1 MLLTYKYRI
10 YPTQEQ
16 EFWLFYVLEHLR
28 QLHNSARLNRI
39 RAYEEGRFV
48 SYQEQSKILTEA
60 RNRHADF
67 KEIPQ
72 DFQNHALRRVDK
84 AFANFQ
90 RRLKQGFNKPGF
102 PRYRRRIRSL
112 TFSLRKRK
120 DKHENR
126 VRENPIIE
134 TDTRLDRLKIPK
146 LGEVKIR
153 MSRPLIGDP
162 KEVSIVKKAS
172 GWYAHISCDI
182 GDIPKVEPT
191 DAIAVDMGTTQYLTT
206 SEGEPIANPKWYRN
220 AEGLTKK
227 HNKDLS
233 RKQLGSKRWQKQK
246 HKLARH
252 HEHITNK
259 RKDFIGKLVYKLFH
273 HYNNNVLV
281 SEDLQVSNMIKNK
294 HLSKSIS
301 DASWAT
307 FFEWCASIAERD
319 GLHYHKV
326 NPRNTSQICSSCGV
340 KSSKQLSLAVRTFR
354 CANCDKAID
363 RDHNAARNILYRA
376 AEALRGER
384 WVTDL

>member
-134 TDTRLDRLKIPK
+134 TDTRLDRLK
-146 LGEVKIR
+146 
-153 MSRPLIGDP
+153 
-162 KEVSIVKKAS
+162 
-172 GWYAHISCDI
+172 
-182 GDIPKVEPT
+182 
-191 DAIAVDMGTTQYLTT
+191 
-206 SEGEPIANPKWYRN
+206 
-220 AEGLTKK
+220 
-227 HNKDLS
+227 
-233 RKQLGSKRWQKQK
+233 
-246 HKLARH
+246 
-252 HEHITNK
+252 
-259 RKDFIGKLVYKLFH
+259 
-273 HYNNNVLV
+273 
-281 SEDLQVSNMIKNK
+281 
-294 HLSKSIS
+294 
-301 DASWAT
+301 
-307 FFEWCASIAERD
+307 
-319 GLHYHKV
+319 
-326 NPRNTSQICSSCGV
+326 
-340 KSSKQLSLAVRTFR
+340 
-354 CANCDKAID
+354 
-363 RDHNAARNILYRA
+363 
-376 AEALRGER
+376 
-384 WVTDL
+384 